1 MTPTDDLDFG
11 SILHYFELGN
21 FFGSEL
27 ESLTIGD
34 WTSQAQ
40 FLYGL
45 LDEFQ
50 LLADENFGV
59 APPAGGIENSD
70 FVAGTPD
77 IDFDMLS
84 FGIVRHL
91 VFEADLFVFVVVV
104 GEPVG
109 AVLLVVNVQQ
119 IFA

>member
-11 SILHYFELGN
+11 SILHYFELEN

-70 FVAGTPD
+70 FVAGTPFLNSK
-77 IDFDMLS
+77 IHFNKYLW
-84 FGIVRHL
+84 
-91 VFEADLFVFVVVV
+91 VFVKY
-104 GEPVG
+104 
-109 AVLLVVNVQQ
+109 
-119 IFA
+119 F